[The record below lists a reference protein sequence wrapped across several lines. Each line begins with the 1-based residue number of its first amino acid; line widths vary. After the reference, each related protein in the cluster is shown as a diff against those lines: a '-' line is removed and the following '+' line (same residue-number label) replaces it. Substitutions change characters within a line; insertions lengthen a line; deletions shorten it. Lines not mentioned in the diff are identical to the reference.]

1 MFVQSQAFWPTTHY
15 KPWYSIHTLRWRHND
30 HAGVSNHQPHGCLLN
45 RLFRRKSKKTSKL
58 RVTGL
63 CAGNSPGT
71 GEFPAQMASYAEN
84 VSIWWRH
91 HVLWKCMRPING
103 IMCYWYS
110 IETPWRCMHWVNK
123 LSSYWYSIES
133 LWKCMCLINKII
145 KLYQQ
150 CLHYLNNKQWINS
163 LNICE
168 TRTTRTPAFWGYPPP
183 PHDYPHYWIPSQKN
197 NRSRTENATERT
209 RFSKSRSNDLEDIG
223 QGQRSSHATHLLMLV
238 IICTKYG
245 KNPSRTVDATERTRF
260 SRSRPNDLEY
270 IGQGQRS
277 SHATHLLMLVI
288 ICTKYGK
295 NPSRTVDATERTRFS
310 RSRPNDLEDIGQGQ
324 RSSHATHL
332 LMLVIICTKYGKNPS
347 RTVDATKRTRFSR
360 SRPNDLEDI
369 CQGQRSLYATHPLM
383 LVIICAKYGKN
394 PSRIVDFFFQGQG
407 QKV

>member
-1 MFVQSQAFWPTTHY
+1 MAVILLTT
-15 KPWYSIHTLRWRHND
+15 
-30 HAGVSNHQPHGCLLN
+30 
-45 RLFRRKSKKTSKL
+45 FSKL
-58 RVTGL
+58 YYVH
-63 CAGNSPGT
+63 GNCYILIQIPT
-71 GEFPAQMASYAEN
+71 KFVRQCPITNKALF
-84 VSIWWRH
+84 VHITVWR
-91 HVLWKCMRPING
+91 WKG
-103 IMCYWYS
+103 IKPLP
-110 IETPWRCMHWVNK
+110 E
-123 LSSYWYSIES
+123 
-133 LWKCMCLINKII
+133 
-145 KLYQQ
+145 Q
-150 CLHYLNNKQWINS
+150 
-163 LNICE
+163 

-183 PHDYPHYWIPSQKN
+183 PHDYPHYWIPSKKN
-197 NRSRTENATERT
+197 NRSRTENITEQT

-260 SRSRPNDLEY
+260 SRSTPNDLED

-324 RSSHATHL
+324 RSSCATHL

-347 RTVDATKRTRFSR
+347 RTVDATERTRFSR

-369 CQGQRSLYATHPLM
+369 GQGQRSLYATHPLM

-407 QKV
+407 QKVLKICQNFKFPDSEKKRNTRHTF